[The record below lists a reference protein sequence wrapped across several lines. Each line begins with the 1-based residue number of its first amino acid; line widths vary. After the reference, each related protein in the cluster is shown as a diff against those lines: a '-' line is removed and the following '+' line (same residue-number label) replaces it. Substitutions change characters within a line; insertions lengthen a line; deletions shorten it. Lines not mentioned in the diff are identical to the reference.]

1 MVSAQQRFG
10 DQFPITSHPAHPHC
24 GQRDQVVS
32 HSSRKGTSAD
42 PVQSGSQPQRGF
54 DHTRDGLVS
63 GWLRLL
69 GSAPPHAHTDCQNT
83 VDIHS
88 GSEFATLRIVVALI
102 TGAVRLNS
110 VPLVLSAT
118 RLSSSVRR
126 DERMIRSRR
135 ASRSS
140 PDTSIVRTRARHA
153 YAEGS
158 G

>member
-1 MVSAQQRFG
+1 MSAQRRFG
-10 DQFPITSHPAHPHC
+10 TQFPIASHL

-42 PVQSGSQPQRGF
+42 PVRSGSQPQRGL

-63 GWLRLL
+63 GWLGRLL

-83 VDIHS
+83 VDIQP

-102 TGAVRLNS
+102 TGAIRLNS

-118 RLSSSVRR
+118 RLSSSLRR
-126 DERMIRSRR
+126 DERMIRPRR
-135 ASRSS
+135 ASHSS

-153 YAEGS
+153 HAEGS
-158 G
+158 S